1 MLVCCLVRLVDHIS
15 YLPQTIVSSV
25 GFSRLRTKSIVLS
38 SLCASNV
45 SLSLSLTL
53 SFSFSLSF
61 SLYQNTTQ
69 VHCYLLLPLA
79 RFGTQ
84 KEHESRIL
92 TLLRR
97 ESRPILFDGIAA
109 PNKGIDM
116 IWSSKWRDKLREVV
130 ILISITVINISSGS
144 SIACRLT
151 LKVKPRT
158 YCEREKERRSFL

>member
-1 MLVCCLVRLVDHIS
+1 MCFKC
-15 YLPQTIVSSV
+15 
-25 GFSRLRTKSIVLS
+25 F
-38 SLCASNV
+38 
-45 SLSLSLTL
+45 
-53 SFSFSLSF
+53 SFSFFDSLFLFLSLSF